1 MNNWTTLKD
10 VKNTLLKQWNKG
22 LFLQPHDKLLFPHII
37 KLKSPTSKQL
47 SEQFSDCQQWV
58 KDISNQSL
66 LKVQWREINHQKLGK
81 NSLPAAIIFE
91 QLDDVLN
98 TIKKTA
104 EYRQF
109 NQLADELLT
118 SLPELQEWMF
128 QHPFNALDHIESW
141 SALIQATQWIKSNPR
156 PGIYIRQIKLK
167 EIDTKLIENNKTL
180 LTKWWDI
187 VLPAQH
193 INHTCTGNK
202 LFEQR
207 YGFKE
212 KPPLVRFRIL
222 DPELYLQG
230 LSDLTITATEFAQLK
245 LDIDTVFIT
254 ENDINGLTFP
264 EHPKSIVIFGR
275 GYGFEH
281 LQQCDWLKQKSIFYW
296 GDIDT
301 HGFAI
306 LNQFRQLFAQTHS
319 LLMDEETLFSH
330 PNQWV
335 QEVKQTQL
343 ELKFLT
349 PAEQQLYNKLRD
361 NQVQHDLRLEQE
373 FISYSLL
380 TQKLNSLNLPDS
392 H

>member
-1 MNNWTTLKD
+1 MNNWTTPKD

-22 LFLQPHDKLLFPHII
+22 LFLQPHYDQLFPHSI

-58 KDISNQSL
+58 KRIAEQSTFQI
-66 LKVQWREINHQKLGK
+66 QWREINHQKLGK
-81 NSLPAAIIFE
+81 NRLPAAIVFDR
-91 QLDDVLN
+91 LDDILN
-98 TIKKTA
+98 VINKTR
-104 EYRQF
+104 EYQQF
-109 NQLADELLT
+109 NRLADELLT
-118 SLPELQEWMF
+118 ALPELYEWII
-128 QHPFNALDHIESW
+128 QYPFKALEHSNDW
-141 SALIQATQWIKSNPR
+141 SALIQATVWIKDNPQPR
-156 PGIYIRQIKLK
+156 IFIRQIRLK

-202 LFEQR
+202 QFEQR
-207 YGFKE
+207 YGFKA

-222 DPELYLQG
+222 DPELYIQG
-230 LSDLTITATEFAQLK
+230 LSDLTITATEFAKLK
-245 LDIDTVFIT
+245 LNINTVFVT

-281 LQQCDWLKQKSIFYW
+281 LQQNDWLKQTDIFYW

-306 LNQFRQLFAQTHS
+306 LSQFRQYFPQTRS
-319 LLMDEETLFSH
+319 LLMDEETLLTQRK
-330 PNQWV
+330 QWV
-335 QEVKQTQL
+335 QEHKQTQID
-343 ELKFLT
+343 LKFLT
-349 PAEQQLYNKLRD
+349 PKEQRLYNKLRD
-361 NQVQHDLRLEQE
+361 NQIQNNLRLEQE
-373 FISYSLL
+373 FISYSLV
-380 TQKLNSLNLPDS
+380 TQKLISFL
-392 H
+392 